1 MTRRFVTDT
10 VLDNARLRLKLCGA
24 AALMLLC
31 SACGDGIPKDQ
42 DDEDDGES
50 PPPQAALSIMAG
62 DATIEGTM
70 DGTGTAA
77 RFKWPQGI
85 AIDADGNL
93 YVADTGNFVIRK
105 ITPAGVVT
113 TVAGA
118 AGTSDYVDG
127 NTGNARFGN
136 PVAVAVSR
144 NGTLHVADNLRI
156 RSISTAG
163 RVSTTALIP
172 IGSNVSGGR
181 MATVVPGA
189 IAVDANDNLFV
200 TNGYGTRRIAGGN
213 TLMLEGQS
221 VVNNLTGASLFEPR
235 GVAVDGN
242 NNVFVFDLEREIS
255 RWNPNGLVGA
265 NPLVTLAGAPNS
277 RGASNGTGNAARFE
291 QVVGLTVDPQGNVY
305 AADAINNLVRRI
317 TPAGVVTTVAGTAR
331 SMTLRTGDLP
341 GSLADVRGVVAD
353 GKGNLYVTSGNAVVK
368 IRLPESR

>member
-1 MTRRFVTDT
+1 MTRRAVTDT
-10 VLDNARLRLKLCGA
+10 ALDAARLRLKLCGA

-31 SACGDGIPKDQ
+31 SACGDGIPKDK

-50 PPPQAALSIMAG
+50 PPPQAALSILAG

-85 AIDADGNL
+85 AIDSDGNL

-118 AGTSDYVDG
+118 AGTSDHVDG

-136 PVAVAVSR
+136 PVAVAVNRS
-144 NGTLHVADNLRI
+144 GTIYVTDNLRI
-156 RSISTAG
+156 RSITTNG

-181 MATVVPGA
+181 VATVTPGG

-200 TNGYGTRRIAGGN
+200 TNGYGTRRISNG
-213 TLMLEGQS
+213 TTFMLEGQS
-221 VVNNLTGASLFEPR
+221 VVNDLSGVSLFEPR
-235 GVAVDGN
+235 GVAVDSN

-255 RWNPNGLVGA
+255 RWNQNGLIGT
-265 NPLVTLAGAPNS
+265 NPLITLAGAPNV
-277 RGASNGTGNAARFE
+277 RGAANGTGNAARFE

-305 AADAINNLVRRI
+305 AADAINNLVRKI
-317 TPAGVVTTVAGTAR
+317 TPAGVVTTVAGTTR

>member
-1 MTRRFVTDT
+1 MPHRAATNTAIDI
-10 VLDNARLRLKLCGA
+10 AGLRLKQCAA

-31 SACGDGIPKDQ
+31 SACGDGIPKDK
-42 DDEDDGES
+42 DEDGGGES
-50 PPPQAALSIMAG
+50 PPPQAALSILAG

-85 AIDADGNL
+85 AIDADDNL

-136 PVAVAVSR
+136 PVALAVNR
-144 NGTLHVADNLRI
+144 NGTIHVADNLRI
-156 RSISTAG
+156 RSITTNG
-163 RVSTTALIP
+163 RVSTTAQIP

-181 MATVVPGA
+181 VATVTPGG
-189 IAVDANDNLFV
+189 IAVDGNDNLFV
-200 TNGYGTRRIAGGN
+200 TNGYGTRRISNG
-213 TLMLEGQS
+213 TSFMLEGQS
-221 VVNNLTGASLFEPR
+221 VVNDLSGVSLFEPR
-235 GVAVDGN
+235 GVAVDGS

-255 RWNPNGLVGA
+255 RWNQNGLIGA
-265 NPLVTLAGAPNS
+265 NPLITLAGAPNV
-277 RGASNGTGNAARFE
+277 RGAANGTGNAARFE
-291 QVVGLTVDPQGNVY
+291 QVVGLTVDPQGNIY
-305 AADAINNLVRRI
+305 AADAINNLVRKI
-317 TPAGVVTTVAGTAR
+317 TPAGVVTTVAGTTR
-331 SMTLRTGDLP
+331 SATLRTGDLP
-341 GSLADVRGVVAD
+341 GSLADVRGVVTD

>member
-1 MTRRFVTDT
+1 MTRRSVTATAPD
-10 VLDNARLRLKLCGA
+10 RLKLCAA

-31 SACGDGIPKDQ
+31 AACGDGIPKD
-42 DDEDDGES
+42 DDDDGAS
-50 PPPQAALSIMAG
+50 PPPQAALSILAG

-70 DGTGTAA
+70 DGAGTAA

-85 AIDADGNL
+85 AIDSNGNL

-105 ITPAGVVT
+105 ITPEGVVS

-136 PVAVAVSR
+136 PVALAVSR
-144 NGTLHVADNLRI
+144 NGTIHVADNLRI
-156 RSISTAG
+156 RSIASNG

-172 IGSNVSGGR
+172 IGSNVSAGR
-181 MATVVPGA
+181 VATVTPGA

-200 TNGYGTRRIAGGN
+200 TNGYGTRRISNGN

-221 VVNNLTGASLFEPR
+221 VVNDLGGVSLFEPR
-235 GVAVDGN
+235 GVAVDST
-242 NNVFVFDLEREIS
+242 NNVFVFDLEREVS
-255 RWNPNGLVGA
+255 RWNQNGLVGV
-265 NPLVTLAGAPNS
+265 NSLTTLAGAPNA
-277 RGASNGTGNAARFE
+277 RGAANGTGNAARFE

-317 TPAGVVTTVAGTAR
+317 TPAGVVTTVAGTTR
-331 SMTLRTGDLP
+331 STTLRTGDLP

-368 IRLPESR
+368 IRLP

>member
-1 MTRRFVTDT
+1 MTRRAATDT
-10 VLDNARLRLKLCGA
+10 ALDAARLRLKLCGA

-31 SACGDGIPKDQ
+31 SACGDGIPKDK
-42 DDEDDGES
+42 DEDDDGES
-50 PPPQAALSIMAG
+50 PPPQAALSILAG

-85 AIDADGNL
+85 AIDSDGNL

-127 NTGNARFGN
+127 NIGNARFGN
-136 PVAVAVSR
+136 PVAVAVNR
-144 NGTLHVADNLRI
+144 NGTIYVTDNLRI
-156 RSISTAG
+156 RSITTNG
-163 RVSTTALIP
+163 RVSTTAQIP
-172 IGSNVSGGR
+172 IGSNVNGGR
-181 MATVVPGA
+181 VASVTPGG

-200 TNGYGTRRIAGGN
+200 TNSYGTRRILNG
-213 TLMLEGQS
+213 TTFMLEGQS
-221 VVNNLTGASLFEPR
+221 VVNDLSGVSLFEPR
-235 GVAVDGN
+235 GVAVDSN

-255 RWNPNGLVGA
+255 RWNQNGLIGT
-265 NPLVTLAGAPNS
+265 NPLITLAGAPNV
-277 RGASNGTGNAARFE
+277 RGAANGTGNAARFE

-305 AADAINNLVRRI
+305 AADAINNLVRKI
-317 TPAGVVTTVAGTAR
+317 TPAGVVTTVAGTTR
-331 SMTLRTGDLP
+331 SVTLRTGDLP

-353 GKGNLYVTSGNAVVK
+353 GKGNLYATSGNAVVK

>member
-1 MTRRFVTDT
+1 MTRRAVTDT
-10 VLDNARLRLKLCGA
+10 ALDAARLRLKLCGA

-31 SACGDGIPKDQ
+31 SACGDGIPKDK
-42 DDEDDGES
+42 DEDDDGES
-50 PPPQAALSIMAG
+50 PPPQAALSILAG

-85 AIDADGNL
+85 AIDSDGNL

-118 AGTSDYVDG
+118 AGTSGYVDG
-127 NTGNARFGN
+127 NIGNARFGN
-136 PVAVAVSR
+136 PVALAVNRS
-144 NGTLHVADNLRI
+144 GTIYVTDNLRI
-156 RSISTAG
+156 RSITTNG
-163 RVSTTALIP
+163 RVSTTVQIP

-181 MATVVPGA
+181 VASVMPGG

-200 TNGYGTRRIAGGN
+200 TNSYGTRRISNG
-213 TLMLEGQS
+213 TTFMLEGQS
-221 VVNNLTGASLFEPR
+221 VVNDLSGVSLFEPR
-235 GVAVDGN
+235 GVAVDSN

-255 RWNPNGLVGA
+255 RWNQNGLIGT
-265 NPLVTLAGAPNS
+265 NPLITLAGAPNV
-277 RGASNGTGNAARFE
+277 RGAANGTGNAARFE

-305 AADAINNLVRRI
+305 AADAINNLVRKI
-317 TPAGVVTTVAGTAR
+317 TPAGVVTTVAGTTR
-331 SMTLRTGDLP
+331 SVTLRTGDLP

-353 GKGNLYVTSGNAVVK
+353 GKGNLYATSGNAVVK